1 MKAKAMEG
9 LKKRKYGLLAA
20 LLTACAA
27 VVIFSLSGRLIG
39 GGYTFIRGDL
49 TGQYV
54 PFIRQFLNSLFG
66 AEDLDYSFYIS
77 MGMSAMEI
85 YAYYCLSPFNL
96 FYLLIEDINL
106 ASVFV
111 VFSKLAL
118 AAYTFQWFSRTVK
131 KNNTLSSVAFSMA
144 YALCGYTVTYYHN
157 ILFLDSVYMLPVIMG
172 LVVLFVKEG
181 KWRAL
186 TAAYAYLFLV
196 NFYTAYMVGFFSFI
210 LLLAMMAAEYGRSW
224 KRYAVTGVRFTGLV
238 ILAALMGAAFLMP
251 AAYALLWNGAPDAS
265 VFGDL
270 RLMLWDLY
278 GNLFLGQM
286 QTLEGIFPMIYCGVI
301 VVYLVPLF
309 FMDGHYGRKEKT
321 VCAVLFGFLIICSLW
336 LPGYI
341 FLHCFDAPDSYGYRF
356 GFLYSFL
363 LAAVCCTQWN
373 RVGSVSPQK
382 LTVIAVINI
391 ILYYLIYLWQKR
403 NLEESYQS
411 MSVLGWELNI
421 LFIFLL
427 LVLMRYAQRGEGAKK
442 KAERLLVVLMTLELI
457 VNGFFCVTRAG
468 YLPGDHKVI
477 YNNWMDS
484 VEETLRTI
492 RKEDDG
498 IYRIRYHNA
507 VAQDQ
512 PLQFDYMDIPYFS
525 TIENW
530 RLRDTLGLLGYSVSP
545 RGILNTG
552 GTPVTE
558 MLFAQRYIVMAK
570 EPWEMDTAVQ
580 TFYKNETALGLGY
593 MVGEELRDIILQENA
608 MENLNLVLQGMTGED
623 IVCMIPYAGDIRLES
638 ENMVFGMTAEE
649 TYALYREDETE
660 ASAHLLYRLESDS
673 VYPSYAYFSQEI
685 SIKDTSMP
693 VLYGGYGLGTYLTA
707 PAILPMERSA
717 DGDNITIFMG
727 EGISSEGWYRNH
739 YFAYYDPAA
748 LQDAYEALKEH
759 QLHISERRG
768 SRIRGTVEAVEGRT
782 LLFTSI
788 PYDKGWR
795 IYVDGTE
802 AGTEALINGAFLGT
816 ELTPGVHEIEMV
828 YQSRLNTV
836 SAWISAAAC
845 AVFLLSVL
853 TAKDGWKMKIMKR
866 KTDVKI
872 ENMNQEKNDINKNN
886 DKQYLKSKKTAGQKK
901 K

>member
-39 GGYTFIRGDL
+39 GGYTFMRGDL

-66 AEDLDYSFYIS
+66 PEDLDYSFYIS
-77 MGMSAMEI
+77 MGMPMMAV
-85 YAYYCLSPFNL
+85 YACNCLSPFNL
-96 FYLLIEDINL
+96 VYLLIADGNL
-106 ASVFV
+106 ASVV
-111 VFSKLAL
+111 VMVGKLSL
-118 AAYTFQWFSRTVK
+118 AAYTFQYFSRTIL
-131 KNNTLSSVAFSMA
+131 KNNSLPSAAFSMA

-172 LVVLFVKEG
+172 LVALFVKEG

-186 TAAYAYLFLV
+186 TAAYAYLFFV

-224 KRYAVTGVRFTGLV
+224 KRYAVTGLRFAGIV
-238 ILAALMGAAFLMP
+238 VWAALMGAAFLMP
-251 AAYALLWNGAPDAS
+251 AAYALLVEGAPDATGFS
-265 VFGDL
+265 GL
-270 RLMLWDLY
+270 LLTLPDLY

-321 VCAVLFGFLIICSLW
+321 VCAVLFGFLIICSIW

-341 FLHCFDAPDSYGYRF
+341 FLHCFDAPDSNGYRF

-373 RVGSVSPQK
+373 RVGSVRTRK
-382 LTVIAVINI
+382 LTVIAVINMV
-391 ILYYLIYLWQKR
+391 LYYLIYLWQKR
-403 NLEESYQS
+403 NLGEPYQS

-427 LVLMRYAQRGEGAKK
+427 LALMRYAQRGEGTKK
-442 KAERLLVVLMTLELI
+442 KAERLLVVLMALELI

-484 VEETLRTI
+484 AEETLRAI
-492 RKEDDG
+492 RNEDGG

-512 PLQFDYMDIPYFS
+512 SMQFDYMDIPYFS

-545 RGILNTG
+545 RGVLNTG

-570 EPWEMDTAVQ
+570 DPWEMDTAVQ
-580 TFYKNETALGLGY
+580 TFYKNETALELGY
-593 MVGEELRDIILQENA
+593 MVSGELRDVVLQENA

-623 IVCMIPYAGDIRLES
+623 IVCMIPYTEDIRLES
-638 ENMVFGMTAEE
+638 ENMVFGTTAEE
-649 TYALYREDETE
+649 TYVLYREDESE
-660 ASAHLLYRLESDS
+660 ASAHLLYRIESDS
-673 VYPSYAYFSQEI
+673 VYPSYAYFSQE
-685 SIKDTSMP
+685 SSMKDTSMP
-693 VLYGGYGLGTYLTA
+693 VLYGGYGMGTYLTA

-727 EGISSEGWYRNH
+727 MSSEAQYGNH

-759 QLHISERRG
+759 QLLVSERRG
-768 SRIRGTVEAVEGRT
+768 SRIRGTVEAAEGRT

-802 AGTEALINGAFLGT
+802 AGTEALLNGAFLGT
-816 ELTPGVHEIEMV
+816 ELTPGLHEIEMV

-836 SAWISAAAC
+836 SAWVSAAAC
-845 AVFLLSVL
+845 AVFLPAVL
-853 TAKDGWKMKIMKR
+853 AAKDGRKRKIMKR
-866 KTDVKI
+866 MTDAKE
-872 ENMNQEKNDINKNN
+872 ENTNQEKNDINKND